1 MSPILP
7 KISTKPRL
15 ERLKEMSA
23 QDTPVISVS
32 RALATVGSEI
42 PNIRVDVPA
51 IKFPS
56 IVLQRSK

>member
-7 KISTKPRL
+7 EISTKPRF

-23 QDTPVISVS
+23 QDTPAISVS
-32 RALATVGSEI
+32 RALATVGSEM
-42 PNIRVDVPA
+42 PKIRDDVPA

-56 IVLQRSK
+56 IVLQSSK